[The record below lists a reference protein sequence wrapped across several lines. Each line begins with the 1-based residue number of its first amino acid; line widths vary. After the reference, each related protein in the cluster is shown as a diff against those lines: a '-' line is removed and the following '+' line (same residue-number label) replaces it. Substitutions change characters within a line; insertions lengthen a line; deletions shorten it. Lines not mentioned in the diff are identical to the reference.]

1 MPHALPGNPR
11 VLKDFVFSS
20 EPDESGKVS
29 GAAVGFLRH
38 RDIVSFLKILIAV
51 VIGALLLSG
60 LYALF
65 NTTIMPTVTS
75 KITQLF
81 NFAG

>member
-38 RDIVSFLKILIAV
+38 RDIVSFLKI
-51 VIGALLLSG
+51 
-60 LYALF
+60 
-65 NTTIMPTVTS
+65 
-75 KITQLF
+75 QD
-81 NFAG
+81 